1 MDGFISAVIFIYS
14 RNVVSQWDTLS
25 GCYDLEVIFLCIDSK
40 LQLVCSN
47 LTAFTFYL
55 REWMAIWRQFQARAK
70 RF

>member
-25 GCYDLEVIFLCIDSK
+25 GCYDLQVNFLCIDSK

-55 REWMAIWRQFQARAK
+55 RE
-70 RF
+70 